1 MEQKKNF
8 KEKVA
13 ALSKNRKI
21 TLIVG
26 LLLLLIAIVVGVIFI
41 IAGTKKNPEKENQL
55 STEQDVSNNQNQTDN
70 DSHEE
75 TDDNTEDNTDENG
88 GIIIEDESNSG
99 EETEDNPDGEN
110 QGEQEDPFDEEIKDI
125 MDETT
130 QGQEVVELTQTEI
143 DYINNEIF
151 KNVEEAYFPNMFLLC
166 YFKTLEEI
174 DMGELFYN
182 GLGFDER
189 YELTE
194 EESNAL
200 RALGEDYFTGPT
212 KLPEERID
220 EILKKYTGQGI
231 EFFRDQLNESFY
243 YLEEYKSY
251 YTWAGDVSFMYH
263 EMESGYRTSDGYT
276 VLFYRYDSGV
286 DSWICKVTVKE
297 NEDRSFQFVSNEMYG
312 LTFIDYTNRRE
323 AVADYEAYGYIAKV
337 ESVDWDGKK
346 ISLQTYTAAET
357 NRGPIY
363 AALTESDIVE
373 LELAENVEII
383 VEAGIFEAYYLDPFV
398 MERLQ
403 DSPCFCDK
411 EFFVIIKD
419 GKVVKMIDRIGLRIW
434 L

>member
-1 MEQKKNF
+1 MKT
-8 KEKVA
+8 
-13 ALSKNRKI
+13 I
-21 TLIVG
+21 IIVG
-26 LLLLLIAIVVGVIFI
+26 LVIILMAVLVGVFLLL
-41 IAGTKKNPEKENQL
+41 AGTKNRSDKNNRPDI
-55 STEQDVSNNQNQTDN
+55 EQDVSNNHDQTEN
-70 DSHEE
+70 DSNEE
-75 TDDNTEDNTDENG
+75 MDDNTDENG
-88 GIIIEDESNSG
+88 GIIIEDGSNSG
-99 EETEDNPDGEN
+99 EESGNNPDREN

-130 QGQEVVELTQTEI
+130 QGQEVIELTQTEI

-151 KNVEEAYFPNMFLLC
+151 HNVEVAYFPNKFLQC
-166 YFKTLEEI
+166 YFKTFEEI
-174 DMGELFYN
+174 DLGELFYN
-182 GLGFDER
+182 GLGFDENI
-189 YELTE
+189 EVTE
-194 EESNAL
+194 EEKNAL
-200 RALGEDYFTGPT
+200 IAIGGELGFGGVI

-251 YTWAGDVSFMYH
+251 YRVTGDVSFMYH
-263 EMESGYRTSDGYT
+263 EMESDYRTSDGYL
-276 VLFYRYDSGV
+276 VLFYRFNSGV
-286 DSWICKVTVKE
+286 DSWICKVTVRE

-312 LTFIDYTNRRE
+312 LTFIDYTNRKE
-323 AVADYEAYGYIAKV
+323 AVTDYEAYGYIAKV
-337 ESVDWDGKK
+337 ESVDWNGKK
-346 ISLQTYTAAET
+346 IILQTYAAAET

-363 AALTESDIVE
+363 GELTESDIVE

-383 VEAGIFEAYYLDPFV
+383 LEAGMFEAYYLDPV
-398 MERLQ
+398 IMDRLQ